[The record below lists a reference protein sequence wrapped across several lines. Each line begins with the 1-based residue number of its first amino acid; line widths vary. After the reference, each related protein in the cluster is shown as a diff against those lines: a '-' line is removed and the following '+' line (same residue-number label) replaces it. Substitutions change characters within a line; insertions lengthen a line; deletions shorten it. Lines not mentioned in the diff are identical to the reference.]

1 MVTDTIKASVN
12 SKVRLSL
19 LMTKLGVDFFFF
31 YRVTEQ
37 SRNDMGP
44 QMFTELCRDVH

>member
-19 LMTKLGVDFFFF
+19 LMTKPGVDFFF

-37 SRNDMGP
+37 SRNDTGP